1 MLVHCN
7 QNPIKLYKPCKPNHK
22 YASKQ
27 TMLINCAI
35 LSNNK
40 FQKLSL
46 YEKFLGNISEPML
59 VLMHSRGTS
68 DISNSQT
75 QRTPSPDKQKCKYL
89 RCDTF
94 CTKTWGT
101 HQMKEKDGYKMWS
114 DSSFPLYDL
123 IDAVGCPLNRQT
135 LIGLENPV
143 FIFIISNIN
152 KFASLL

>member
-1 MLVHCN
+1 
-7 QNPIKLYKPCKPNHK
+7 
-22 YASKQ
+22 
-27 TMLINCAI
+27 MLINCAI

-75 QRTPSPDKQKCKYL
+75 QRTPAPDKQKCKYL

-94 CTKTWGT
+94 YTKTWET
-101 HQMKEKDGYKMWS
+101 RQIKKDGYKIWS

-143 FIFIISNIN
+143 LIFIISIN
-152 KFASLL
+152 TNFTQFTTSL